1 MEQVRKE
8 QLYEILSDSTSKFS
22 DMKSIQAYSTKTE
35 YLYAM
40 KEDLAE
46 WFNSMYKCS
55 ITAEN
60 FTGSLENGAI
70 LCEHANNVMRAVYEQ
85 EESLRNLA
93 NSSKPL
99 IMFKQDARAQSFQAR
114 DNISNFIKWCRNV
127 VRVRE
132 VLMFETDDLILR
144 KNEKNFVLCLLEVA
158 RYGSKYGIQ
167 VPTIIQLE
175 LEIEDEMN
183 KMKELEK
190 QMALGNVDEENE
202 LQINIDELHSEK
214 IDNEFDDEDS
224 LENDIKELEDD
235 GPCKEDLLE
244 KSGERRNEDGM
255 QNERHKDQSSQS
267 SSLLTTSM
275 RSSDSS
281 ATISSVSS
289 SFSGNDNLTTQVSVD
304 LMPIGKEI
312 SPHLDEIVNKKPLGR
327 FCESIEQTLKINQF
341 KPSSIPRSSARKTLS
356 DSSSESVQKSARKNL
371 NNAFLKSL
379 DGEQAGEIVEVAKKL
394 VVDEYE
400 TKVGGENAAKVEKK
414 MDIHR
419 HVHQIASRCT
429 CAKKFPVVKIGEGRY
444 RIGNTNNVV
453 FIRILRNHIMVRVG
467 GGWDTLENYLNK
479 HDPCRNYVDLNS
491 SSSVSVNSN
500 SGSCCMN
507 ANAIQQIRSQVSKMC
522 CASLDNLSINSSAS
536 KNPIFKF
543 ATPSRRNRLAQRHS
557 EDHCTEPHSSV
568 NTILLTPIGPSS
580 SISITQLSKSA
591 SKYTPQRYRDTS
603 LTKPLKNASENCSAS
618 ISSSCSNSSTS
629 SISQCTRLTATKHSQ
644 LNDSVDFTD
653 AQLVIKRDTHTGKHS
668 IGKIVLPLSKSTEN
682 LAGEVHLTTT
692 PRRLTEPYTSCKLT
706 PAPLKAAKQ
715 QAQQQRQQTK
725 QLPQQ
730 RNK

>member
-8 QLYEILSDSTSKFS
+8 QLYEILADSTSKFS

-55 ITAEN
+55 ITAES

-85 EESLRNLA
+85 DESLRNLA
-93 NSSKPL
+93 HASKPL
-99 IMFKQDARAQSFQAR
+99 IVFKQDAKAQSFQAR

-175 LEIEDEMN
+175 QEIEDEMN

-190 QMALGNVDEENE
+190 QMALANVDEDNE
-202 LQINIDELHSEK
+202 LHVTIDELNESEK

-224 LENDIKELEDD
+224 LENDIKELEDEP
-235 GPCKEDLLE
+235 GREVHLLE
-244 KSGERRNEDGM
+244 KSGEKRNEDAM
-255 QNERHKDQSSQS
+255 QHEHELEHEHHKDQSSQS
-267 SSLLTTSM
+267 SSLLTNSM

-289 SFSGNDNLTTQVSVD
+289 SFSANEHLNTQISVD
-304 LMPIGKEI
+304 LVPADKEV
-312 SPHLDEIVNKKPLGR
+312 SPDLDEIVNKKPLGR
-327 FCESIEQTLKINQF
+327 FCESIEQTLKISQF

-356 DSSSESVQKSARKNL
+356 DSSSDSVQKSARKSL
-371 NNAFLKSL
+371 NSAFLKSL
-379 DGEQAGEIVEVAKKL
+379 DAEKADDKCEVAKKL
-394 VVDEYE
+394 VVDVDEAS
-400 TKVGGENAAKVEKK
+400 GAGENAVKVEKK
-414 MDIHR
+414 VDIHR

-453 FIRILRNHIMVRVG
+453 FIRVIIISVFFDNFFMI
-467 GGWDTLENYLNK
+467 YL
-479 HDPCRNYVDLNS
+479 VDE
-491 SSSVSVNSN
+491 VN
-500 SGSCCMN
+500 
-507 ANAIQQIRSQVSKMC
+507 
-522 CASLDNLSINSSAS
+522 
-536 KNPIFKF
+536 
-543 ATPSRRNRLAQRHS
+543 
-557 EDHCTEPHSSV
+557 
-568 NTILLTPIGPSS
+568 
-580 SISITQLSKSA
+580 
-591 SKYTPQRYRDTS
+591 
-603 LTKPLKNASENCSAS
+603 
-618 ISSSCSNSSTS
+618 
-629 SISQCTRLTATKHSQ
+629 
-644 LNDSVDFTD
+644 
-653 AQLVIKRDTHTGKHS
+653 
-668 IGKIVLPLSKSTEN
+668 
-682 LAGEVHLTTT
+682 
-692 PRRLTEPYTSCKLT
+692 
-706 PAPLKAAKQ
+706 
-715 QAQQQRQQTK
+715 
-725 QLPQQ
+725 
-730 RNK
+730 